1 MKSQKIIKKSL
12 AILVLLVS
20 VTLISC
26 SDKVCS
32 ANSSTG
38 QDTYP
43 KQKSKAVKDSEQSIP
58 SPYND
63 KHRAKLQ
70 EKFAAE
76 E

>member
-1 MKSQKIIKKSL
+1 MKSQKIIKKTL
-12 AILVLLVS
+12 AVLILFGS
-20 VTLISC
+20 VILISC

-32 ANSSTG
+32 AYSSTE
-38 QDTYP
+38 QNSFVQ
-43 KQKSKAVKDSEQSIP
+43 QKNKDAKKSEQSIP

-63 KHRAKLQ
+63 KHKSKLQ